1 MPKSPTFL
9 GNFCKALKIYNFS
22 SEIIFGQLLWT
33 FGDFSGH
40 TATYLHFSLSLPL
53 PYSLYMPHT
62 NALLWTLVST
72 FHALILSFSDTPS
85 TCISS
90 YPKFVNI
97 AACTMRVKWSERWL
111 HDGKGLG
118 FEYRYQLI
126 LVRVNVNEKGPQMD
140 ILKQTFFFS
149 AYFTI
154 NVTIPAYS
162 IVK

>member
-1 MPKSPTFL
+1 
-9 GNFCKALKIYNFS
+9 
-22 SEIIFGQLLWT
+22 
-33 FGDFSGH
+33 
-40 TATYLHFSLSLPL
+40 
-53 PYSLYMPHT
+53 
-62 NALLWTLVST
+62 
-72 FHALILSFSDTPS
+72 
-85 TCISS
+85 
-90 YPKFVNI
+90 
-97 AACTMRVKWSERWL
+97 MRVKWSERWL